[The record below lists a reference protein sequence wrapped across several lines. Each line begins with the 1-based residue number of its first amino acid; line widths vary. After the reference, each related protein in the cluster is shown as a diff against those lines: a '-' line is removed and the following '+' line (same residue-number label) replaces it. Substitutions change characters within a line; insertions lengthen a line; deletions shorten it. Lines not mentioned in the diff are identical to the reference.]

1 MIVLDTNILSELMRS
16 GPDGAVLAWM
26 SRQSMMTL
34 FITAITQA
42 EILYGLALLPEG
54 RRRDLLI
61 AAARAMFEEDFS
73 GRILPFDGEA
83 ARVYAEIASRR
94 RQAGEPISQFDAQIA
109 AITQS
114 RGASL
119 ATRNTRDFLNCGIT
133 LINPWDEA

>member
-16 GPDGAVLAWM
+16 GPDGAVLAWT

-54 RRRDLLI
+54 RRRELLI

>member
-1 MIVLDTNILSELMRS
+1 MRS
-16 GPDGAVLAWM
+16 GPDGAVLAWT

-42 EILYGLALLPEG
+42 EILYGLALLPER

-94 RQAGEPISQFDAQIA
+94 RHAGEPISQFDAQIA

-114 RGASL
+114 CGASL
-119 ATRNTRDFLNCGIT
+119 VTRNTRDFLNCGIT
-133 LINPWDEA
+133 LINPWGRGVGRASMAA

>member
-16 GPDGAVLAWM
+16 GPDGAVLTWM
-26 SRQSMMTL
+26 SRQPMMTL

-42 EILYGLALLPEG
+42 EILYGLALLPKG

-61 AAARAMFEEDFS
+61 VAARGMFEEDFS
-73 GRILPFDGEA
+73 GRILPFDSEA
-83 ARVYAEIASRR
+83 ARVYAEIAFRR
-94 RQAGEPISQFDAQIA
+94 RQAGEPISQFDAQIV

-119 ATRNTRDFLNCGIT
+119 ATRNTRDFLNCGVT
-133 LINPWDEA
+133 LINPWNEG

>member
-54 RRRDLLI
+54 RRRDLL
-61 AAARAMFEEDFS
+61 E
-73 GRILPFDGEA
+73 L
-83 ARVYAEIASRR
+83 
-94 RQAGEPISQFDAQIA
+94 
-109 AITQS
+109 
-114 RGASL
+114 
-119 ATRNTRDFLNCGIT
+119 
-133 LINPWDEA
+133 

>member
-26 SRQSMMTL
+26 SRQSRMTL

>member
-16 GPDGAVLAWM
+16 GPDEAVLAWM
-26 SRQSMMTL
+26 SRQPMMTL

-42 EILYGLALLPEG
+42 EILYGLALLPKG

-61 AAARAMFEEDFS
+61 VAARAMFEEDFS